1 MISSQVSAIMKCVTL
16 AVHSCTKFAC
26 KSSSRILGLLNIR
39 SSEWFTNTNLIDE
52 NKINKMVLDRN
63 KARSEKNFELA
74 DEIRDSLKEM
84 GIYIEDSEQ
93 GTKWRIE

>member
-1 MISSQVSAIMKCVTL
+1 MHEL
-16 AVHSCTKFAC
+16 AKEYNRGNKASGQLL
-26 KSSSRILGLLNIR
+26 KSSSRILGLLNIE
-39 SSEWFTNTNLIDE
+39 SSEWFTKTNLIDE
-52 NKINKMVLDRN
+52 SKINKMVLDRN

-74 DEIRDSLKEM
+74 DEIRESLKEI

>member
-1 MISSQVSAIMKCVTL
+1 
-16 AVHSCTKFAC
+16 
-26 KSSSRILGLLNIR
+26 
-39 SSEWFTNTNLIDE
+39 
-52 NKINKMVLDRN
+52 MVLDRN